1 MLRAK
6 ITKGTPVRSMAHDSV
21 KLAGRTYI
29 VTVHRITP
37 VDVLPAVNG
46 RDSSITRHDGRFREG
61 LTFRRAAQLHRS
73 LHVH

>member
-37 VDVLPAVNG
+37 GHGHEVDHAAVALLPRTPTVA
-46 RDSSITRHDGRFREG
+46 DARHG
-61 LTFRRAAQLHRS
+61 S
-73 LHVH
+73 